1 MKSTLFSIATE
12 QQLNNFIAVFG
23 LKSAGYDANNNELL
37 HNADGS
43 IVITVIVEG
52 DLSFGL
58 VARKID

>member
-23 LKSAGYDANNNELL
+23 LTSAGYDGNNNELL
-37 HNADGS
+37 QNADGS
-43 IVITVIVEG
+43 VVITVIVED